1 MGLILNKVNK
11 PFSNTSIYVPL
22 SYNELKI
29 SDPFSSYRSVQL
41 HAYLNGIDNVSG
53 SRPICFRLFR
63 VSVLSMK
70 FC

>member
-29 SDPFSSYRSVQL
+29 SDPFSSVYSYMVTSMGLTMFLDHAQYVLDCSESLFSV
-41 HAYLNGIDNVSG
+41 
-53 SRPICFRLFR
+53 
-63 VSVLSMK
+63 
-70 FC
+70 